1 MLLVHNY
8 VQHEANFLALN
19 YGKLQEI
26 TRHFS
31 VQSIENMI
39 SFYSLCDDFAW
50 AKTPVISRISDID
63 ESLRVSVIYGEES
76 WIQPKLTENS
86 LREAGV
92 RNVENI
98 EVFMIPEAR
107 HHVYADQFDE
117 FNEILL
123 KIVNSDAKLVKTESE
138 RSNDTTQNYLK
149 LGPGMKITS
158 SGSSQ

>member
-1 MLLVHNY
+1 M
-8 VQHEANFLALN
+8 
-19 YGKLQEI
+19 
-26 TRHFS
+26 
-31 VQSIENMI
+31 
-39 SFYSLCDDFAW
+39 CDDFAW
-50 AKTPVISRISDID
+50 AKSPVISRISDID